1 MTVEELLKLANKMID
16 ALDECEDEA
25 LTHTIWERITRYDPF
40 TEEEIKA
47 YTEDN

>member
-40 TEEEIKA
+40 TEAEIKA